1 MSKVK
6 VMIGNH
12 VLYEAKDEP
21 TARKWAARYLPQ
33 SVQKMVKYVKYL
45 P

>member
-12 VLYEAKDEP
+12 VLHVDKDEP
-21 TARKWAARYLPQ
+21 TARKWVRRYLPV
-33 SVQKMVKYVKYL
+33 SVQRMVKYVK
-45 P
+45 